1 MKIRYLSMA
10 AIAVLALSS
19 TANAKAPAE
28 HYKELVSTSIFSANN
43 LYLQT
48 GWYDIDGGL
57 TGDDPEMS
65 NSNFVGSYFFGENGD
80 TWRYF
85 LTGGFGFTEIKQDDS
100 IVGSAIGKIKL
111 DSTYYQLGGGVNYNP
126 TSNLGLVLGA
136 TGLWMNT
143 DGDYNGLSKS
153 MRYYFN
159 QDSDTSIYDF
169 FGIINYHTE
178 INGYKPY
185 ASLNLH
191 YLTLDYDFG
200 FSDTNGWST
209 DLEAGV
215 YTPTLTTWYDLPVR
229 AKFFA
234 VGTFLDND
242 LSDDVLFDN
251 AYSAGAS
258 LLWKVGPIMP
268 IFKEAFKET
277 EVGFNLQATT
287 GDNGLSGWKASA
299 GFYIIKF

>member
-1 MKIRYLSMA
+1 MKIRYFSMA
-10 AIAVLALSS
+10 AITMLALSS
-19 TANAKAPAE
+19 AVNAKAPSE
-28 HYKELVSTSIFSANN
+28 HYKELIATSIFSANN

-48 GWYDIDGGL
+48 GWYDVDGGL

-65 NSNFVGSYFFGENGD
+65 NSNFVGTYLFGENGD

-85 LTGGFGFTEIKQDDS
+85 ITGGFGFTKIKQDDS

-111 DSTYYQLGGGVNYNP
+111 DSTYYQFGGGINYNP
-126 TSNLGLVLGA
+126 TSNLGFALGA

-159 QDSDTSIYDF
+159 QDSDTTLYDIF
-169 FGIINYHTE
+169 ATFNYNTE

-185 ASLNLH
+185 ASLTLH
-191 YLTLDYDFG
+191 YLTIDYDFD
-200 FSDTNGWST
+200 FSDTDSWST

-234 VGTFLDND
+234 VATLLDND

-251 AYSAGAS
+251 AYSGGAS
-258 LLWKVGPIMP
+258 LLWKVGPMIP
-268 IFKEAFKET
+268 IFKDAFKET
-277 EVGFNLQATT
+277 ELGLNLQGTT
-287 GDNGLSGWKASA
+287 GDNGLSGWKVSL
-299 GFYIIKF
+299 GLYIEKF